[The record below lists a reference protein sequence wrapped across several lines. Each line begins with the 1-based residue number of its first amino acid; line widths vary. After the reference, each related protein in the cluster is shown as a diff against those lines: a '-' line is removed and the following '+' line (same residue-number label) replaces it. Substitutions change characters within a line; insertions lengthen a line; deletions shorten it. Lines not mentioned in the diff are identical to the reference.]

1 MPRGMQDKGDE
12 SAALD
17 KKIAGD
23 DKMRSRALNFI
34 NHIAVFAIFSG
45 ALSFGNFYFME
56 LRASYLIMFITFILI
71 VPFLGEIYFNRTF
84 LLIFCALSLFSIFN
98 IFIGRDSVA
107 LFSKQVVGILLN
119 AFFFYL
125 LIRVNDCDTK
135 RLFRVYLNIAFVVAL
150 IGVIQEV
157 SYFLRF
163 EPGYDFHGWLPKWGI
178 VDSIRGN
185 FLRVNSILPEPSFF
199 CIVMMPAFFASMA
212 SLSHNGVKLVSGW
225 KSVIVVISVFLAF
238 SSTGYAGFLCAAIL
252 LLVNHYRK
260 RYVAAYAL
268 LICLLFYMVY
278 NNIYEVRVRIDD
290 SVNVLRG
297 RITLADANPSTNS
310 LFANALVAYNSFK
323 ANPAFGS
330 GLGSHKVS
338 YEKYIGDIRGD
349 NSEYVDMINREDA
362 ASLFLRLASETGLL
376 GILLFF
382 IFIFKFYISRKR
394 DPTGYLWIISN
405 AVLAMFLL
413 KLLRMGHYFV
423 DGLFFF
429 LWVYYFAKMEL
440 KKGAEEPCQA
450 LVKRI

>member
-1 MPRGMQDKGDE
+1 
-12 SAALD
+12 
-17 KKIAGD
+17 
-23 DKMRSRALNFI
+23 MRSRALDLI
-34 NHIAVFAIFSG
+34 NYVAVFAIFCG
-45 ALSFGNFYFME
+45 GLSFSDAYFME
-56 LRASYLIMFITFILI
+56 LRASYLIMFVAFILI

-84 LLIFCALSLFSIFN
+84 LLIFFALSFFSVFN
-98 IFIGRDSVA
+98 IFIGRDSAA
-107 LFSKQVVGILLN
+107 LFSKQFIGILLN

-150 IGVIQEV
+150 IGVVQEA
-157 SYFLRF
+157 SYLLRF

-178 VDSIRGN
+178 VNSIRGN

-199 CIVMMPAFFASMA
+199 CIVMMPAFFTSMA
-212 SLSHNGVKLVSGW
+212 SLSHNGVKLMSGW
-225 KSVIVVISVFLAF
+225 KSAIIVISVFLAF
-238 SSTGYAGFLCAAIL
+238 SATGYVGFLCATFL

-260 RYVAAYAL
+260 HHVAAYAI

-278 NNIYEVRVRIDD
+278 NNVYEVRVRIDD
-290 SVNVLRG
+290 SADVLRG
-297 RITLADANPSTNS
+297 RTTLANANPSTNS

-349 NSEYVDMINREDA
+349 DSEYVDMINREDA
-362 ASLFLRLASETGLL
+362 ASLFLRLVSETGLL
-376 GILLFF
+376 GVLLFF

-405 AVLAMFLL
+405 AALVMFLL

-429 LWVYYFAKMEL
+429 LWIYYFAKMEL
-440 KKGAEEPCQA
+440 KKGAEEPCPAA
-450 LVKRI
+450 LKRT